1 MNTNFISAFKTSLQ
15 RYILPSLQGRGRG
28 VGLLLLCLSFGA
40 CSNDDEQGSDI
51 KYVEYTMVQQIEA
64 PTWQIDWNYNQARP
78 DWSKPKGTNYENWTT
93 LMVQIEDALK
103 PFVSKDDL
111 MALFVNNE
119 MRGLANPAIVLGD
132 DQASSAKF
140 LMKIY
145 GNESGSETVNVT
157 LKYYCQNLKHVFSL
171 SDNITLNYDE
181 STGIGEAYI
190 PEFTYGSTKYP
201 VVKTVNAEVQLARA
215 GIKPASDGV
224 VGAFVDDE
232 CRGLATSSA
241 SSISPLVIYCRNDGE
256 SVTLKYYDAI
266 KGQLYTI
273 PDIIK

>member
-1 MNTNFISAFKTSLQ
+1 MNQDFVKNCADLVVNIYMDKKLKTTFEADSLGGISGGYPLIGAT
-15 RYILPSLQGRGRG
+15 RYD
-28 VGLLLLCLSFGA
+28 V
-40 CSNDDEQGSDI
+40 
-51 KYVEYTMVQQIEA
+51 V
-64 PTWQIDWNYNQARP
+64 
-78 DWSKPKGTNYENWTT
+78 
-93 LMVQIEDALK
+93 
-103 PFVSKDDL
+103 KD
-111 MALFVNNE
+111 N
-119 MRGLANPAIVLGD
+119 
-132 DQASSAKF
+132 
-140 LMKIY
+140 

-157 LKYYCQNLKHVFSL
+157 LKYYCQNFKHVFSL

-201 VVKTVNAEVQLARA
+201 VVKTVNAETQLARA